1 VAKRKCGTC
10 KYFHD
15 KGLASSGWCRHPA
28 RCDIQDMVLVRKAEL
43 ACRNKWDRDLWE
55 QAGVSSEPTGDVDTG
70 QPVIPDPSYDA
81 QQPLQRADFPP
92 AAVHALPVSE
102 GRELYTDKIT
112 AIGMR
117 MAPPHPPSDA
127 VQSPSMQ
134 PTAHRNGSDLSPEE
148 SRLAVREAR
157 RKREEA
163 RKIET
168 RHTKATIVREAGDL
182 LDGGASRETSA
193 PIPTGG
199 ESPKSSHVPTDS
211 GSPATRLL
219 PVLAPVARKDQ
230 VIEPGSTVEFPAEP
244 RRFAPSRHDVVSARH
259 DDHSVTLPKALQDR
273 SRRDDQGT
281 APLPDLGL
289 RPKSDVATPTPPSFR
304 GSLRGPGASPQR
316 SATSQSDAPS
326 VTGAG
331 SPGKTDIR
339 TNSSPYSTYRV
350 PLDMP
355 AALERDPIDTVPA
368 ASSVPRC
375 CETCRDFKRVGDG
388 NSGWCANSYAFP
400 ERRKVQAQD
409 LACRSSVGVWWL
421 PHDDLWLERSD
432 ITHHGRPTPILDE
445 EFGTSPVSR
454 QGMGPRS
461 S

>member
-1 VAKRKCGTC
+1 
-10 KYFHD
+10 
-15 KGLASSGWCRHPA
+15 
-28 RCDIQDMVLVRKAEL
+28 VLVRKAEL

-55 QAGVSSEPTGDVDTG
+55 QAGVSSESTGDVDTG
-70 QPVIPDPSYDA
+70 QPVIPDPSYAA
-81 QQPLQRADFPP
+81 QQPLPRAGFPP
-92 AAVHALPVSE
+92 ATVHTLPVSE

-117 MAPPHPPSDA
+117 MAPPHPLGDA
-127 VQSPSMQ
+127 VESPSTQ
-134 PTAHRNGSDLSPEE
+134 PTAQRNGSDLSPEE

-182 LDGGASRETSA
+182 LDGGASRNNGVPT
-193 PIPTGG
+193 PTGG
-199 ESPKSSHVPTDS
+199 ESPTSTHL
-211 GSPATRLL
+211 PAAPGTPAKRLT
-219 PVLAPVARKDQ
+219 PISAPVARKDR
-230 VIEPGSTVEFPAEP
+230 VIDPGTSVEFPTEP
-244 RRFAPSRHDVVSARH
+244 RSFAPSRQDVVPARH
-259 DDHSVTLPKALQDR
+259 DDHSVTLPRALQNR
-273 SRRDDQGT
+273 SPLDDQGT
-281 APLPDLGL
+281 APLPKLGP
-289 RPKSDVATPTPPSFR
+289 RPTVDAATPAQPSFR
-304 GSLRGPGASPQR
+304 GSLRGPGVSQQR
-316 SATSQSDAPS
+316 SATSRANGPI
-326 VTGAG
+326 VTDAG
-331 SPGKTDIR
+331 SPGRTDVR
-339 TNSSPYSTYRV
+339 TNASPHSTYKV

-368 ASSVPRC
+368 VSSVPRC

-388 NSGWCANSYAFP
+388 NTGWCANPYAFP

-409 LACRSSVGVWWL
+409 LACRSSIGVWWL